1 MHDDKRPLGP
11 SDRLHLDLD
20 DERDVIATAKSF
32 RVTPQEL
39 RDAVQ
44 TCGTDIG
51 VLEEHFRTQ

>member
-1 MHDDKRPLGP
+1 MHDEKRPRVP

-20 DERDVIATAKSF
+20 DEQDVIATAKSF
-32 RVTPQEL
+32 CVTPQEL

-44 TCGTDIG
+44 TTGTDIG